1 MVVPAVRR
9 PPIRPAYRR
18 SRRVG
23 LLSLGIVL
31 AVVIAAGGLLWRLL
45 PSGTSS
51 PTCETQPQSFSLSS
65 EQAAAGATISAVG
78 LRDGL
83 SDHAVT
89 IALATSLQETQ
100 LANLPYGDRDSVGL
114 FQQRPSQGWG
124 TRAQLLDP
132 VYAAHAFYQRL
143 RAVPGWQT
151 DSVTAAAQAV
161 QRSNAPSAYADWEP
175 EARALARAFT
185 GEVAAG
191 LSCRHLRLAGTAGSI
206 APMAAAELGTT
217 AISGR
222 HDARGGWIRASWLVA
237 HASQLH
243 VSEVRFAGQK
253 WTGKSGRWA
262 ASGPVV
268 DTLSYV
274 LAR

>member
-1 MVVPAVRR
+1 M
-9 PPIRPAYRR
+9 
-18 SRRVG
+18 
-23 LLSLGIVL
+23 L
-31 AVVIAAGGLLWRLL
+31 AVLIATGGLLLRLL
-45 PSGTSS
+45 PSGTPS
-51 PTCETQPQSFSLSS
+51 PTCETGPQRFIVSS

-78 LRDGL
+78 VRDGM

-89 IALATSLQETQ
+89 VALATALQETK
-100 LANLPYGDRDSVGL
+100 LENLPYGDRDSVGL

-124 TRAQLLDP
+124 TREQLLDP

-143 RAVPGWQT
+143 RTVPGWQT

-161 QRSNAPSAYADWEP
+161 QRSNAPSAYADWES
-175 EARALARAFT
+175 EARALSRAFT

-191 LSCRHLRLAGTAGSI
+191 LSCQHLQFAGTARSI

-222 HDARGGWIRASWLVA
+222 QDARGGWTRACWLVA
-237 HASQLH
+237 HASQFH
-243 VSEVRFAGQK
+243 VSEVRFAGQR
-253 WTGKSGRWA
+253 WTSKSGSWTA
-262 ASGPVV
+262 NGPAD

-274 LAR
+274 IAR